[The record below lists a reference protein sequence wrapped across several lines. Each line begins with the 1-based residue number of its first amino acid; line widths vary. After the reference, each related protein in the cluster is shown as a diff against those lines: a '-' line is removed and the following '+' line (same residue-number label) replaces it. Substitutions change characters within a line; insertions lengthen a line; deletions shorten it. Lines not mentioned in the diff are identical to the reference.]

1 MLLVQTMFH
10 LWGLLY
16 HVHFTTWKVQQVD
29 GVATVFVRMLFATH
43 NPFIIPICVGVY
55 FVIFYFN
62 YVSVLTHVSIYAHP
76 LWLKMQY
83 TLIKTDKFHNFSV
96 QVM

>member
-1 MLLVQTMFH
+1 MYILQHGKSNKWQLH
-10 LWGLLY
+10 PL
-16 HVHFTTWKVQQVD
+16 
-29 GVATVFVRMLFATH
+29 VFVRMLFATH

-55 FVIFYFN
+55 FVISYFD
-62 YVSVLTHVSIYAHP
+62 YVSVSTHVSIYAHP

-83 TLIKTDKFHNFSV
+83 TLIKTDKCHNFSV